1 MVDKIVEM
9 GILFDF
15 YGKLLS
21 DKQYLAI
28 ELYYIH
34 DLSLGE
40 IGEELRI
47 SRQGVYDTL
56 KRAENKLYEYE
67 NNLRLVKKFYSSH
80 KNIENIVKVSIEI
93 KKLAEDIN
101 EDRIK
106 KKAEEIYDIGS
117 KILDNSREVVD

>member
-21 DKQYLAI
+21 DRQYLAI

-40 IGEELRI
+40 IGEELKI

-67 NNLRLVKKFYSSH
+67 NNLGLVKKFYSSH

-106 KKAEEIYDIGS
+106 RKAEEIYDIGS

>member
-21 DKQYLAI
+21 DRQYLAI

-34 DLSLGE
+34 DLSLAE

-67 NNLRLVKKFYSSH
+67 NNLGLVKKFYSSH
-80 KNIENIVKVSIEI
+80 KNIENIVKISIEI
-93 KKLAEDIN
+93 KELAEDIN
-101 EDRIK
+101 EDKIK

>member
-21 DKQYLAI
+21 DRQYLAI

-67 NNLRLVKKFYSSH
+67 NNLGLVKKFYSSH